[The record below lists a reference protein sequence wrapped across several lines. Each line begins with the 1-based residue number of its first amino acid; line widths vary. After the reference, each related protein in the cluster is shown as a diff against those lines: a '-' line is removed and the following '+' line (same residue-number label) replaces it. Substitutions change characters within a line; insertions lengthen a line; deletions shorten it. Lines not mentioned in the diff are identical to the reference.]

1 MAFVEEKAASFAP
14 EVSFAY
20 SFLDETF
27 AEQYENEER
36 MSEVFS
42 YIAFLAIFIA
52 CLGLFGLAA
61 FTAEQRTKEIGVR
74 KVLGA
79 SLADIVVLLSKGFA
93 LLVLIAFV
101 VAVPLAYFATD
112 YWLQDY
118 PYRIG
123 LAGEIYALAGVLAFV
138 IALATVSYQAMKAA
152 LTDPV
157 KALRHE

>member
-1 MAFVEEKAASFAP
+1 M
-14 EVSFAY
+14 
-20 SFLDETF
+20 
-27 AEQYENEER
+27 
-36 MSEVFS
+36 
-42 YIAFLAIFIA
+42 
-52 CLGLFGLAA
+52 
-61 FTAEQRTKEIGVR
+61 
-74 KVLGA
+74 
-79 SLADIVVLLSKGFA
+79 VLLSKGFA

-123 LAGEIYALAGVLAFV
+123 LSGEIYALAGLLAFV